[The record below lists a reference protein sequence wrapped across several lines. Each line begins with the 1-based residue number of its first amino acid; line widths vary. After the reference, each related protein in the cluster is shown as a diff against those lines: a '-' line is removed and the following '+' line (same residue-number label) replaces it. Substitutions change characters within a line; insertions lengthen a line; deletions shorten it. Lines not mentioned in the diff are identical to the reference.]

1 MPHRR
6 RAEKGSF
13 GGQLDDLVK
22 NFPHG
27 PAADDAAKT
36 GRGQDDDRHINDK
49 LFEAAW
55 RKTGAEQASER
66 PGKPS
71 LTRP

>member
-22 NFPHG
+22 NFPHK
-27 PAADDAAKT
+27 PIADDAAKT
-36 GRGQDDDRHINDK
+36 QQQDEDRHINER
-49 LFEAAW
+49 LFESAW
-55 RKTGAEQASER
+55 RKPR
-66 PGKPS
+66 DK
-71 LTRP
+71 